1 MTMYEYLK
9 RRGLMVKTV
18 AQHLGVSSQAI
29 SQMGI
34 RATPTAKT
42 LRKVA
47 AAMTELGA
55 PTTVVDL
62 TAALYGE

>member
-1 MTMYEYLK
+1 MTMCEYLK

-18 AQHLGVSSQAI
+18 AQHLGVSTQAI
-29 SQMGI
+29 SKLGI
-34 RATPTAKT
+34 NYTPTAKT

>member
-1 MTMYEYLK
+1 MTMHEYLK
-9 RRGLMVKTV
+9 SRGLRVTTL
-18 AQHLGVSSQAI
+18 AQ
-29 SQMGI
+29 QMGVTKQ
-34 RATPTAKT
+34 AVSMMGTKYTPTART
-42 LRKVA
+42 LKKVA